1 VETLKRCNPM
11 TGSALNVKRITLRGV
26 MPAFRV
32 HLENLEEDPEVAAA
46 AEAEAEVA
54 AAEVASKPRVEIG
67 SVRNAA
73 DIILLVGRSVTTV
86 ALLNTE

>member
-1 VETLKRCNPM
+1 VEGTAETLKRCNPM
-11 TGSALNVKRITLRGV
+11 TGSARNVKRITLPGV

-32 HLENLEEDPEVAAA
+32 HPENLEEEPEVAAVA
-46 AEAEAEVA
+46 AV

-86 ALLNTE
+86 ELLNPE

>member
-11 TGSALNVKRITLRGV
+11 TGSALNAKRITLRGV

-32 HLENLEEDPEVAAA
+32 HPENLEEEPEVAAA
-46 AEAEAEVA
+46 VA
-54 AAEVASKPRVEIG
+54 AVAAAVAEVASKPRVEIG

-86 ALLNTE
+86 ELLNPE

>member
-1 VETLKRCNPM
+1 VEGTAETLKRCNPM
-11 TGSALNVKRITLRGV
+11 TGSARNVKRITLPGV

-32 HLENLEEDPEVAAA
+32 HPENLEEEPEVAAA
-46 AEAEAEVA
+46 V

-86 ALLNTE
+86 ELLNPE

>member
-1 VETLKRCNPM
+1 VEGTAETLKRCNPM
-11 TGSALNVKRITLRGV
+11 TGSVRNVKRITLPGV

-32 HLENLEEDPEVAAA
+32 HPENLEEEPEVAAA
-46 AEAEAEVA
+46 V

-86 ALLNTE
+86 ELLNPE